1 MKSPFVALTTVL
13 AALGSA
19 SLVSSAPNG
28 NGNGNGHGN
37 GNGNNGNSAGKAT
50 LTGPNGEPYV
60 TGKWFDRFFMIIGE
74 NMDFWDVESQ
84 STFANLW
91 KDAPNGRL
99 LGNYYAITHPSQVR

>member
-1 MKSPFVALTTVL
+1 MKTSFVALTTVL
-13 AALGSA
+13 AVLGNA

-28 NGNGNGHGN
+28 NGNN
-37 GNGNNGNSAGKAT
+37 GNGNNGNGESKAK
-50 LTGPNGEPYV
+50 LTGPSGEPYV

-74 NMDFWDVESQ
+74 NMDFWDVEAQ

-99 LGNYYAITHPSQVR
+99 LGNYYAITHPSQVS